1 MTEQAADDFYNA
13 CLHTYMNKY
22 YSTILKIQDYQHEQE
37 QKEYRIPSEPP
48 KDLET
53 KLKKKQQEIK
63 AEIYQKLMNA
73 VKAVNTSVQSES
85 ILKQYLERELKK
97 QQNYIEDEIH
107 RFEISGALDALDAEN
122 IQYYQVVCE
131 SYYEACDAC
140 KKLHRKK
147 QPVSEAKEGVNLPP
161 LHPNCRGVQLV
172 LISIIMI
179 QIA

>member
-1 MTEQAADDFYNA
+1 MAVKLEYARKDSKGKTIVIPKEKIVEELYHQRISFSFEKTKSKIQNYEKSTKEDTDEFLQKEIQSMTEQVADDFYNA

-85 ILKQYLERELKK
+85 ILKQYLDYSQEL
-97 QQNYIEDEIH
+97 
-107 RFEISGALDALDAEN
+107 G
-122 IQYYQVVCE
+122 QVK
-131 SYYEACDAC
+131 S
-140 KKLHRKK
+140 
-147 QPVSEAKEGVNLPP
+147 
-161 LHPNCRGVQLV
+161 
-172 LISIIMI
+172 
-179 QIA
+179 